1 MDCARRRATPAR
13 APLPAWPQALVEA
26 AAAPYRRAGRFA
38 WRFARGKLR
47 GDPIFQ
53 ALLRQSLIP
62 DQARI
67 LDLGCGQ
74 GLLAAWLSAAGAAY
88 AAHQWPPDWPAP
100 PQPRTIRGLDC
111 CAHAVHCAHQ
121 AYGEHA
127 TFEHRDI
134 RTADFGHADVVVIL
148 DVLHMISYARQ
159 DDVLA
164 RARDALRAGN
174 DKLLLVRVADGDG
187 GLRLRLG
194 QGLDWLIA
202 RLRGHGGGR
211 AYCRPVT
218 QWLEALQHLGF
229 TVDTMPMSAGTPF
242 ANVLIVARLPASP

>member
-1 MDCARRRATPAR
+1 MTATPA
-13 APLPAWPQALVEA
+13 PLPPWPQALVEA

-38 WRFARGKLR
+38 WHFARGKLK

-53 ALLRQSLIP
+53 ALLQQSLIP

-74 GLLAAWLSAAGAAY
+74 GLLTAWLSAASAAY
-88 AAHQWPPDWPAP
+88 AAHQWPSDWPAP
-100 PQPRTIRGLDC
+100 PQPRTIRGLDR
-111 CAHAVHCAHQ
+111 CAHDVRRAHQ
-121 AYGEHA
+121 AYGRQA

-134 RTADFGHADVVVIL
+134 STADFGHADVVVIL

-164 RARDALRAGN
+164 RARDALRASH

-187 GLRLRLG
+187 GFGLRLG

-202 RLRGHGGGR
+202 HLRGHGGGR
-211 AYCRPVT
+211 AYCRPVA
-218 QWLEALQHLGF
+218 QWSQALQRLGF
-229 TVDTMPMSAGTPF
+229 TVDTLPMSAGTPF
-242 ANVLIVARLPASP
+242 ANVLMVARLSAST